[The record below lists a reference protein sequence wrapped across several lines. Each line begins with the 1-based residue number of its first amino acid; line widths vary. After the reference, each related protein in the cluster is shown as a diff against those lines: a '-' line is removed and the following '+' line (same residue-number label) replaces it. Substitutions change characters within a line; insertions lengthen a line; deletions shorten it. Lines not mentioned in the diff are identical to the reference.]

1 MPSFHL
7 TAQAKKDM
15 KSIARYTEKSWGR
28 IQRNKY
34 LSALDKR
41 FHRIA
46 EEPESGRSCDDIRKG
61 YRKLYEGRHVIFYRS
76 VVADE
81 IEIIRVLHG
90 SMDIES
96 HLSKS
101 P

>member
-7 TAQAKKDM
+7 TARAKEDM
-15 KSIARYTEKSWGR
+15 KSIARYTEKTWGR
-28 IQRNKY
+28 LQRNKY
-34 LSALDKR
+34 LAALDKR

-46 EEPESGRSCDDIRKG
+46 EEPELGRSCDEIREG

-76 VVADE
+76 VAGGEAE
-81 IEIIRVLHG
+81 IARVLHG
-90 SMDIES
+90 WIDIET
-96 HLSKS
+96 HLSGN

>member
-7 TAQAKKDM
+7 TAQAKEDL
-15 KSIARYTEKSWGR
+15 KSIARYTQETWGQ

-34 LSALDKR
+34 LAALDKC
-41 FHRIA
+41 FHRLA
-46 EEPESGRSCDDIRKG
+46 ENPRVGRSCDEIREG
-61 YRKLYEGRHVIFYRS
+61 YRKLHEGRHVVFYRH
-76 VVADE
+76 VPE
-81 IEIIRVLHG
+81 GIEIVRVLHG

-96 HLSKS
+96 HLSEN

>member
-7 TAQAKKDM
+7 TEQAKKDL
-15 KSIARYTEKSWGR
+15 KSIARYTQETWGR

-34 LSALDKR
+34 LAALDKR
-41 FHRIA
+41 FHRLA
-46 EEPESGRSCDDIRKG
+46 ETPELGRPCDEIREG

-76 VVADE
+76 VAADE
-81 IEIIRVLHG
+81 IEIVRVLHG

-96 HLSKS
+96 HLSGT

>member
-7 TAQAKKDM
+7 TAQAKEDM
-15 KSIARYTEKSWGR
+15 KSIARYTQQKWGR
-28 IQRNKY
+28 LQRYKY
-34 LSALDKR
+34 LAALDKR

-46 EEPESGRSCDDIRKG
+46 EEPGLGRSCEEIREG
-61 YRKLYEGRHVIFYRS
+61 YRKLPEGRHLIFYRP
-76 VVADE
+76 VAEGE
-81 IEIIRVLHG
+81 IEIVRVLHG

-96 HLSKS
+96 QLSGR